1 MLVYMD
7 DPSVNKVLAAMASW
21 KASDLFIAEGRPPA
35 ARVHGTVK
43 RSDLP
48 PTSREAIETFLQELL
63 TPAARERFN
72 DSGDLDV
79 GFSLP
84 DGKRF
89 RLNLYRE
96 RGELALV
103 ARALPSGAVSFDEL
117 GLPDAVRR
125 FADLPRGL
133 VLITGATGSG
143 KSTTLAAIIHHINSS
158 RGVHIVSVEDPIE
171 FLHKDLKARISQR
184 EVNTDTDSFATAL
197 RHVVRQSP
205 DVIVLGEMR
214 DLETMQVAISA
225 ALIGHLVFATLHTID
240 VTQSMQRILSYFPE
254 HMREQAAM
262 DLSLSLQGIVSQR
275 LLPRKDGA
283 GRALATEVLSISPA
297 ASRLI
302 KEQRTEDF
310 QDYMKTAD
318 DPTVMT
324 FNQTMFNLFQA
335 GIIDDEMGRAYA
347 SNPEEFA
354 LMLQGMSTGVATFG
368 REEGGVGGGL
378 DMKALLRLT
387 MDRDASDLHL
397 TVGRPPI
404 LRIGGELSPLDVP
417 PLSMGDMRLL
427 LYSIMSVRQR
437 SSYELEREIDFALA
451 LEDGKRFRINAY
463 HQKGQMAASLRA
475 IPTRIPSSEELGLP
489 DIVLDMGNR
498 PQGLLLVVGPTGAG
512 KTTTLACLV
521 NRINRSRAC
530 RIITVEDPI
539 EYVHVGHRSTVDQRE
554 VYADTKGFAAALRFV
569 LRQDPDVILVGELRD
584 RETASSALTAAETG
598 HLVLATLHTND
609 AVQVVD
615 RIVDIFPAHQQ
626 GQVRSQLSASLV
638 GVVSQR
644 LLRRAVGTGRVA
656 AFEVM
661 VASTALRTL
670 IRDDKMHQALSAMES
685 GLGQGQ
691 MPMDRALV
699 DLVQRGVVEREEAR
713 RYMRNPRTLGTEGN
727 S

>member
-1 MLVYMD
+1 ME
-7 DPSVNKVLAAMASW
+7 DPTVNNVLAAMASW

-48 PTSREAIETFLQELL
+48 ATTRAAIEAFLQELL
-63 TPAARERFN
+63 TPAARKRF
-72 DSGDLDV
+72 DDAGDLDV

-103 ARALPSGAVSFDEL
+103 ARALPSGALSFADL
-117 GLPDAVRR
+117 GLPEGVRD

-143 KSTTLAAIIHHINSS
+143 KSTTLAAIIHHINTT

-171 FLHKDLKARISQR
+171 FVHKDVKARISQR
-184 EVNTDTDSFATAL
+184 EVNTDTGSFSDAL

-254 HMREQAAM
+254 HMRDQAAM

-275 LLPRKDGA
+275 LLPRKDGS
-283 GRALATEVLSISPA
+283 GRALATEMLSISPA
-297 ASRLI
+297 AARLI
-302 KEQRTEDF
+302 REQRVEDF

-318 DPTVMT
+318 DPAVQT
-324 FNQTMFNLFQA
+324 FNQSMFTLFQQDL
-335 GIIDDEMGRAYA
+335 IDEQMGQAYA

-354 LMLQGMSTGVATFG
+354 LMIQGMSTGVATFG
-368 REEGGVGGGL
+368 RETNGERGAL

-404 LRIGGELSPLDVP
+404 LRIGGELSPLEGP
-417 PLSMGDMRLL
+417 PLSMADMRIL

-437 SSYELEREIDFALA
+437 SSYELDREIDFALA

-463 HQKGQMAASLRA
+463 HQKGQMAASLRT
-475 IPTRIPSSEELGLP
+475 IPTQIPSAEELGLP
-489 DIVLDMGNR
+489 EVVLDMGDR

-521 NRINRSRAC
+521 NRINRARAC

-539 EYVHVGHRSTVDQRE
+539 EYVHTCKRATVDQRE
-554 VYADTKGFAAALRFV
+554 VYADTKDFASALKFV

-584 RETASSALTAAETG
+584 RETTSSALTAAETG
-598 HLVLATLHTND
+598 HLVMATLHTND
-609 AVQVVD
+609 AIQVVD
-615 RIVDIFPAHQQ
+615 RVVDIFPAHQQ

-638 GVVSQR
+638 GVISQR
-644 LLRRAVGTGRVA
+644 LLRRAVGGGRVA

-661 VASTALRTL
+661 VASTAIRTL
-670 IRDDKMHQALSAMES
+670 IRDGKMHQALSAMES
-685 GLGQGQ
+685 GLRDGQ
-691 MPMDRALV
+691 MPMDRALA
-699 DLVQRGVVEREEAR
+699 DLVQRGVVERKEAQ
-713 RYMRNPRTLGTEGN
+713 RYMRNPRSLD
-727 S
+727 

>member
-1 MLVYMD
+1 MD
-7 DPSVNKVLAAMASW
+7 EPSVKKILASMASW
-21 KASDLFIAEGRPPA
+21 QASDLFIAEGRPPA
-35 ARVHGTVK
+35 ARVHGAV
-43 RSDLP
+43 RQSDLAV
-48 PTSREAIETFLQELL
+48 TSREVVEAFLQELL

-72 DSGDLDV
+72 EDGDLDV
-79 GFSLP
+79 GYSLP
-84 DGKRF
+84 NGKRF

-103 ARALPSGAVSFDEL
+103 ARALPSGELTFEEL
-117 GLPDAVRR
+117 GLPDAVRG

-143 KSTTLAAIIHHINSS
+143 KSTTLAAIIHHINSH

-171 FLHKDLKARISQR
+171 FVHRDIKARVSQR
-184 EVNTDTDSFATAL
+184 EVNTDTGSFSAAL

-254 HMREQAAM
+254 HMRDQAAM
-262 DLSLSLQGIVSQR
+262 DLSLSLRGVVSQR
-275 LLPRKDGA
+275 LLPRKDA
-283 GRALATEVLSISPA
+283 KGRALAAEVLAVSPA
-297 ASRLI
+297 AARLI
-302 KEQRTEDF
+302 KEQRAEDF

-318 DPTVMT
+318 DPSVMT
-324 FNQTMFNLFQA
+324 FNQSMFALYEA
-335 GIIDDEMGRAYA
+335 GIIDDEMGQAYA

-354 LMLQGMSTGVATFG
+354 LMVQGMSTGVAAFG
-368 REEGGVGGGL
+368 RDTEAGGGGL
-378 DMKALLRLT
+378 DMKALLRMT

-404 LRIGGELSPLDVP
+404 FRIGGELSPLEVP
-417 PLSMGDMRLL
+417 ALSMADMRML

-437 SSYELEREIDFALA
+437 STYELEREIDFALA

-475 IPTRIPSSEELGLP
+475 IPTHIPSAEELGLP
-489 DIVLDMGNR
+489 EVVLDMGNR

-512 KTTTLACLV
+512 KTTTLACLI
-521 NRINRSRAC
+521 NRINQSRPC

-539 EYVHVGHRSTVDQRE
+539 EYVHEGKRATVDQRE
-554 VYADTKGFAAALRFV
+554 VYADTKGFAAALRYV

-584 RETASSALTAAETG
+584 RETVSSALTAAETG
-598 HLVLATLHTND
+598 HLVMATLHTND

-615 RIVDIFPAHQQ
+615 RVVDIFPAHQQ

-638 GVVSQR
+638 GVISQR
-644 LLRRAVGTGRVA
+644 LLNRALGGGRVA

-661 VASTALRTL
+661 VATTAIRTL
-670 IRDDKMHQALSAMES
+670 IRDDKMHQALSTMEA

-691 MPMDRALV
+691 MPMDRALS
-699 DLVQRGVVEREEAR
+699 DLVQRGVIDREDAK
-713 RYMRNPRTLGTEGN
+713 RYMRNPRTLGGA
-727 S
+727 